1 MAGDPPLKQVVAKTL
16 EAGIRGVAF
25 DNLQWNLGV
34 FRAENH
40 DDILFVADNQSGFG
54 YFRNFGKTRRQGIEA
69 GLSGQ
74 FDILTFGVNYTYLDA
89 TYQTEELINGGS
101 NSSNDGPAPGFDGNI
116 VVRPGDRLPLIPAT
130 WRRSTPSLAI
140 TPQFAVNLDMQAFSG
155 TIARGNENGQHQPD
169 DVHYLGPGSAPGYAI
184 FNLGL
189 AYRPAPGW
197 KLFMQVNNLFDTKYY
212 TAAQLGP
219 TGFDDNGNFVA
230 RPFAAP
236 VIDGERA
243 LLHATFYA
251 PGAPRMIWAGVRYT
265 FGVKG
270 L

>member
-25 DNLQWNLGV
+25 NNLEWNLGV
-34 FRAENH
+34 FRAQNY
-40 DDILFVADNQSGFG
+40 DDILFVADNQAGFG
-54 YFRNFGKTRRQGIEA
+54 YFKNFGQTRRQGIEA

-74 FDILTFGVNYTYLDA
+74 LDILTFGVNYTFLDA
-89 TYQTEELINGGS
+89 TYQSEELINGGS

-116 VVRPGDRLPLIPAT
+116 VVRPGDRLPLIPRNMAKVYAN
-130 WRRSTPSLAI
+130 LAI
-140 TPQFAVNLDMQAFSG
+140 TPQFAVNMDMQAFSG

-169 DVHYLGPGSAPGYAI
+169 GVYYLGPGSAPGYAI

-189 AYRPAPGW
+189 DYRPTAAL
-197 KLFMQVNNLFDTKYY
+197 KLFVQVNNLFDTKYY

-219 TGFDDNGNFVA
+219 TGFDDSGNFVA
-230 RPFAAP
+230 RPFPTP

-243 LLHATFYA
+243 LLNATFYA
-251 PGAPRMIWAGVRYT
+251 PGAPRMIWAGFRYT
-265 FGVKG
+265 FNVKG